1 MAIGVSYG
9 YMMFTITY
17 AEIIIA
23 NFNLMATEAVMEL
36 QIRDHLVLEGDINEI
51 IEFLAVFGSR
61 PKESSEC
68 AEGDINK
75 IIEFLAVVAILS
87 GFEMLQATF
96 LAWSLWVVLPISQ
109 ASAVKHISPSVIGNP
124 HLTTV
129 DGILHGLHSPWM
141 QTLLRNL
148 LL

>member
-9 YMMFTITY
+9 YMMFAITY
-17 AEIIIA
+17 AEIIMA
-23 NFNLMATEAVMEL
+23 NF
-36 QIRDHLVLEGDINEI
+36 
-51 IEFLAVFGSR
+51 
-61 PKESSEC
+61 
-68 AEGDINK
+68 K

-96 LAWSLWVVLPISQ
+96 LAWSLWVVVPISQ

-141 QTLLRNL
+141 QTLLGNL